1 MLAEGRN
8 TRAGEDT
15 ENISLVVCE
24 LYEVEARVSRCAYVC
39 VATWRPSLRHD
50 CKLTRRCFATKLREL
65 VSKKGVHA
73 GQAEVGEAR
82 TVCQECVDA
91 LFDLI
96 SHEFEA
102 QLPPVWQAGVDLL
115 GALGGYNSSGAPV
128 PDYSVRSCPC
138 REEQRHVVERVRGC
152 YYP

>member
-1 MLAEGRN
+1 MSVDVHTL
-8 TRAGEDT
+8 
-15 ENISLVVCE
+15 
-24 LYEVEARVSRCAYVC
+24 
-39 VATWRPSLRHD
+39 ATWRPSHRQD
-50 CKLTRRCFATKLREL
+50 CKLTGRCFATKLGEL

-115 GALGGYNSSGAPV
+115 GALGGCNSSGAPA
-128 PDYSVRSCPC
+128 PGYSVRSFPS
-138 REEQRHVVERVRGC
+138 RGEQRHVVERVRGY